1 MSINLTKEYFTQ
13 CFEKVRC
20 FVKLTNYKKCPIT
33 RNRKWDAKYLI
44 RSVRQGVTN
53 TELARTHQLAIADIC
68 EFIRRPQEKDTVQS
82 KVLKLSPFFILLS
95 LLQPPFFI
103 LFWVWNPD
111 VLILRTLFFLKA
123 FSKRKERNK
132 FLLALVLLI
141 MVGKNQWMEEYVVS
155 WWIHDWIVADWEW
168 NQLINAMQ
176 KVEKNLVDFVVKHPF
191 FLFFF

>member
-1 MSINLTKEYFTQ
+1 MYKFHKDILSINLTKEYFTQ

-103 LFWVWNPD
+103 LLSLEPGCINPANS
-111 VLILRTLFFLKA
+111 F
-123 FSKRKERNK
+123 FSKSI
-132 FLLALVLLI
+132 F
-141 MVGKNQWMEEYVVS
+141 
-155 WWIHDWIVADWEW
+155 
-168 NQLINAMQ
+168 
-176 KVEKNLVDFVVKHPF
+176 
-191 FLFFF
+191 